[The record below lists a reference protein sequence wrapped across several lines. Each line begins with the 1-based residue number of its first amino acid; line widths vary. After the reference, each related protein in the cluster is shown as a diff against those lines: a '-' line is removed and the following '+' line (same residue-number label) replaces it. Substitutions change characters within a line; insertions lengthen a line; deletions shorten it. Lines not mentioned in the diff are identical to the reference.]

1 MHNPEEK
8 AGLSDWLAVAGA
20 ILGAFTAILDI
31 QITNSSLANIEGAIG
46 ASVEQGSWISTAY
59 LMAEIIVIP
68 LTGWLGSIFGLRR
81 YLSVNTGLFVG
92 FSIACALSTSL
103 MQLIMFR
110 AGQGFTGGV
119 LIPTAI
125 TIVRTRLPNSQQGL
139 GITLF
144 GLTATFAPAIGPTV
158 GGWLTDNFSWHY
170 IFYLNLIPGP
180 VAAVIQLAALPK
192 QATRWAELPKGDWL
206 GIGAMAIGLSSLTFV
221 LEEGQRK
228 EWFESSS
235 ISRLSIVA
243 AAGVAAFILREL
255 TAAKPFIN
263 LRVLGNRTIG
273 ASCALM
279 TVLGA
284 VSLGSTYVIPLYCA
298 QIQGYSAEQIGY
310 VVMWSGLPQLVL
322 FPAMPFLMR
331 KCDLRILVSIGTL
344 LFASSCFIN
353 VNLTHDVGM
362 DQLILPQL
370 LRAAGQPLFAI
381 PLSQLS
387 TANLPPRDTADASA
401 LSNMMRN
408 LGGSV
413 GIALLS
419 TMIDRREHFHFSI
432 LAESMTQNAAR
443 TQERIAM
450 LMAEARGAI
459 ADPAIAKA
467 QALMSVVAGVRR
479 EAYVSAYSDAFWIVG
494 VGLIISLCAI
504 VLLRKSRPPYNQ
516 SPLLFPPQTIVGR
529 KYRGR
534 RTGRGHGVRK
544 DRAPNLPLAE
554 ESKSQVARQSKYS
567 VAIEQHGSAH
577 PGGRYEL
584 GSEALDSKNL

>member
-1 MHNPEEK
+1 MRGAEEK
-8 AGLSDWLAVAGA
+8 AGFGDWLAVAGA

-31 QITNSSLANIEGAIG
+31 QITNSSLANIEGAVG
-46 ASVEQGSWISTAY
+46 ASAEQGSWISTAY

-68 LTGWLGSIFGLRR
+68 LTGWLGSVFGLRR
-81 YLSVNTGLFVG
+81 YLSVNTALFVA
-92 FSIACALSTSL
+92 FSVACALSTSL
-103 MQLIMFR
+103 TQLIIFR

-125 TIVRTRLPNSQQGL
+125 TIVRMRLPKSQQGL
-139 GITLF
+139 GITFF

-158 GGWLTDNFSWHY
+158 GGWLTDNLSWHY

-180 VAAVIQLAALPK
+180 IAAFIQLAALPK
-192 QATRWAELPKGDWL
+192 QAIRWAELPKGDWI
-206 GIGAMAIGLSSLTFV
+206 GVGAMAIGLSSLTFV

-228 EWFESSS
+228 EWFESTL
-235 ISRLSIVA
+235 ISRLSLVA
-243 AAGVAAFILREL
+243 AVGIVCFIAREL
-255 TAAKPFIN
+255 TAVRPFIN
-263 LRVLGNRTIG
+263 LRVLGNPTIG
-273 ASCALM
+273 VSSALM
-279 TVLGA
+279 AVIGA

-298 QIQGYSAEQIGY
+298 QIQGYNAEQIGY

-322 FPAMPFLMR
+322 FPAMPFLMKR
-331 KCDLRILVSIGTL
+331 FDPRILVAVGTL

-387 TANLPPRDTADASA
+387 TANLPPRETADASA

-419 TMIDRREHFHFSI
+419 TVIERREHFHFSI
-432 LAESMTQNAAR
+432 LAEAMTQNAVR
-443 TQERIAM
+443 TQERLAALIAG
-450 LMAEARGAI
+450 ARGAI
-459 ADPAIAKA
+459 ADPTMAKA
-467 QALMSVVAGVRR
+467 QALFSIAAEVRR
-479 EAYVSAYSDAFWIVG
+479 EAYVSAYADAFWIVG

-504 VLLRKSRPPYNQ
+504 LLLRK
-516 SPLLFPPQTIVGR
+516 PQRVQGP
-529 KYRGR
+529 
-534 RTGRGHGVRK
+534 V
-544 DRAPNLPLAE
+544 E
-554 ESKSQVARQSKYS
+554 
-567 VAIEQHGSAH
+567 AH
-577 PGGRYEL
+577 
-584 GSEALDSKNL
+584 

>member
-1 MHNPEEK
+1 MNAAPEQK
-8 AGLSDWLAVAGA
+8 ASFYDWLAFAGA

-46 ASVEQGSWISTAY
+46 ASPEQGSWISTAY

-68 LTGWLGSIFGLRR
+68 LTGWLGSVFGLRR
-81 YLSVNTGLFVG
+81 YLSVNTMLFIA
-92 FSIACALSTSL
+92 FSLACAMSTSL
-103 MQLIMFR
+103 TQLIIFR

-125 TIVRTRLPNSQQGL
+125 TILRTRLPRSQQGI
-139 GITLF
+139 GITFF

-180 VAAVIQLAALPK
+180 IAVLCQLTALPK
-192 QATRWAELPKGDWL
+192 QQARWAELAKGDWF
-206 GIGAMAIGLSSLTFV
+206 GVVAMAIGLSSLTVV

-228 EWFESSS
+228 EWFESDL
-235 ISRLSIVA
+235 ITRLTVVAVLGIVVF
-243 AAGVAAFILREL
+243 VAREL
-255 TAAKPFIN
+255 MTARPFIN
-263 LRVLGNRTIG
+263 LRVLGNRTVGG
-273 ASCALM
+273 ASILQ

-298 QIQGYSAEQIGY
+298 QIQGYNAEQIGY
-310 VVMWSGLPQLVL
+310 VVMWSGLPQLLL
-322 FPAMPFLMR
+322 FPAMPFLMKR
-331 KCDLRILVSIGTL
+331 FDPRILVIVGTL
-344 LFASSCFIN
+344 LFAASCFIN

-381 PLSQLS
+381 PLSQMS
-387 TANLPPRDTADASA
+387 TAGLPPRDTADASA

-419 TMIDRREHFHFSI
+419 TVIERREYFHFSI
-432 LAESMTQNAAR
+432 LAEAMTQNAAR

-450 LMAEARGAI
+450 LMAGMQSAI
-459 ADPAIAKA
+459 ADPSVARGRV
-467 QALMSVVAGVRR
+467 LMSLAAQVRR
-479 EAYVSAYSDAFWIVG
+479 EAYVSAYADAFWIVG
-494 VGLIISLCAI
+494 VGLILALSAVL
-504 VLLRKSRPPYNQ
+504 LLRKPRPMA
-516 SPLLFPPQTIVGR
+516 
-529 KYRGR
+529 
-534 RTGRGHGVRK
+534 
-544 DRAPNLPLAE
+544 APVE
-554 ESKSQVARQSKYS
+554 
-567 VAIEQHGSAH
+567 AH
-577 PGGRYEL
+577 
-584 GSEALDSKNL
+584 